1 MVDMMMVFDEMNANP
16 INWVLLLAIL
26 YLCWVILAPMPAA
39 VRWVMMNECVT
50 VALSSSHQHVTCVR
64 AVRGC
69 GGSGVTSVCTRVRFI
84 VRTSHDSRAKRG
96 RSRMGFLLCPAA
108 SQASLQFCTSS
119 QKLMDCVLSPTTSQL
134 SQVLPAPAVKPPI
147 NP

>member
-50 VALSSSHQHVTCVR
+50 VALSSSRQHVCVLFVGVEWCHIRLHESWLHRPHLPRLSCETR
-64 AVRGC
+64 AVTH
-69 GGSGVTSVCTRVRFI
+69 GVSFVPSSITSVFAI
-84 VRTSHDSRAKRG
+84 LYLIAKAHG
-96 RSRMGFLLCPAA
+96 
-108 SQASLQFCTSS
+108 
-119 QKLMDCVLSPTTSQL
+119 CVVTDHLQL